1 MVANPANTNALIL
14 KEFAP
19 SIPPKNITCLTRLD
33 QNRALSQLS
42 EHLKVPV
49 TDVKNVIIWG
59 NHSVTQYPDANYA
72 TVTTTDGER
81 PIQEV
86 MLDKQWYSDFQRPS
100 PFYISRHELFML
112 LLSSMALPDSELLML

>member
-59 NHSVTQYPDANYA
+59 NHSVMQYPDANYA
-72 TVTTTDGER
+72 TVTTTDGEK

-86 MLDKQWYSDFQRPS
+86 MLDEQWYSDFQRP
-100 PFYISRHELFML
+100 FLY
-112 LLSSMALPDSELLML
+112 